1 MSMSVGESDGD
12 AICDINTTPLI
23 DVMLVLLIMLI
34 LTLPVMNHA
43 VKLDMPNPNNNPP
56 PPPVP
61 PETIELE
68 IYSDGTMVWNG
79 NTVPDVR
86 TLEGYFANE
95 AAKDPQPEIH
105 LRPDR
110 RSRYDITAKVLA
122 AAQRNHMKKIGFT
135 NVAEFS
141 Q

>member
-1 MSMSVGESDGD
+1 MSMSVGDSSGD
-12 AICDINTTPLI
+12 AMCDINTTPLI

-43 VKLDMPNPNNNPP
+43 VKLDMPNPNNQTP

-61 PETIELE
+61 PEVHDLE
-68 IYSDGTMVWNG
+68 IYSDGTIVWDG
-79 NTVPDVR
+79 NTVPDLK
-86 TLEGYFANE
+86 TLEGYFE
-95 AAKDPQPEIH
+95 TESAKDPQPEIH

-110 RSRYDITAKVLA
+110 RARYDVVAKVLA
-122 AAQRNHMKKIGFT
+122 AAQRNHMHRIGFT